1 MLDLP
6 EPFRPVMALKN
17 GSKLGTTVRWAY
29 DLKPSTTISSIN
41 MAPWR
46 TGARAGSAAA
56 RRGTRRERGG
66 ALWPARRSDGSRST
80 HRCARR
86 VRAAPEGRETAT
98 RRAVAA
104 LRSSATTRA
113 SGGARKQS
121 KVCVVPTVQKK
132 DDTDGMFRG
141 HNRLAGGWHQRAG
154 TRAQG
159 CVAAREIRA
168 AAATQPRVSATAA
181 ASRCTAAEQWPRK
194 VFRRHTWPQQ
204 SSTRKVGRGT
214 SGRAPTTACERFA
227 LTER

>member
-1 MLDLP
+1 MPSTKQIESRMLDLP

-121 KVCVVPTVQKK
+121 EVCVVPTVQKK
-132 DDTDGMFRG
+132 DDTDRDGG
-141 HNRLAGGWHQRAG
+141 SGAHNRLAGGWHHARGHAG
-154 TRAQG
+154 GELRCSARDTRRGRNA
-159 CVAAREIRA
+159 AARVGHGSCVSLHSSRA
-168 AAATQPRVSATAA
+168 V
-181 ASRCTAAEQWPRK
+181 AS
-194 VFRRHTWPQQ
+194 Q
-204 SSTRKVGRGT
+204 SV
-214 SGRAPTTACERFA
+214 
-227 LTER
+227 